1 MKTDNYAEDFSR
13 AVEEWRTK
21 NGLEEKD
28 AVVLLLDLFRI
39 HQEHWDAIR
48 HQEMPA
54 FAEYRESI
62 LKLGESAKEYRTLS
76 DGLLQELRAFNSHKQ
91 AIWMI
96 CLPVGS
102 MVILAVVFGIL
113 IGRFWL

>member
-1 MKTDNYAEDFSR
+1 MKSDDYREDFNR
-13 AVEEWRTK
+13 AVEEWRAK
-21 NGLEEKD
+21 NGVDEKD
-28 AVVLLLDLFRI
+28 VVVLLLDLFRI

-62 LKLGESAKEYRTLS
+62 SRLGESTKEIRSLAE
-76 DGLLQELRAFNSHKQ
+76 GLIQELRAYKSYKQ
-91 AIWMI
+91 AIWTV

-102 MVILAVVFGIL
+102 MVVLSVIFGVF